1 VTIIARDLPPGAITE
16 TAIAP
21 TTSPLDSQDWA
32 SPWAGFNWC
41 SFAPLEDKETQS
53 RDRAT
58 FIRWKEMVDRREV
71 SRETMELVP
80 FTSTTKG
87 ESECWFEDLV
97 PDVSD

>member
-1 VTIIARDLPPGAITE
+1 MS
-16 TAIAP
+16 

-58 FIRWKEMVDRREV
+58 FVRWMEMVDRREV
-71 SRETMELVP
+71 PRETMELVP
-80 FTSTTKG
+80 FTSITKG
-87 ESECWFEDLV
+87 ERDFWFEDLV
-97 PDVSD
+97 PDVSTAFVTFG